1 MSQPM
6 VPLVQMDPAVAPA
19 PEPVKNWANGHDV
32 QFYDSEEYLAA
43 TVAAFLAEG
52 IRAGQPVVIIATEAH
67 TRMFR
72 ERLRSAGIR
81 VEDLVAG
88 RDIVWLDARETL
100 GAFMEGDLP
109 NAELFE
115 LTVGAVFDRVMANGR
130 SYVVTRAYGEMVDV
144 LWRAGKIDGAI
155 ALEHL
160 WNRLAS
166 RYSFALLCAYS
177 MGNFLKEAHGSDFAR
192 ICAAHNHVTPTEGYT
207 TLSEADRLAEIAR
220 LQQRS
225 KALEAEVEYRRELEA
240 ALLDVIAHRR
250 RMEEVI
256 RRSEREL
263 RDVLDNAP
271 VAIHWVDATGRI
283 TWANRQELSLLGYSS
298 REYVGRD
305 ISDFHHDPDRA
316 RDLLHRL
323 ASGET
328 IREFHATL
336 RCKDGSLKRV
346 LISSNVRW
354 KDGTFDHTRCFTREI
369 GTLNVA

>member
-1 MSQPM
+1 MA
-6 VPLVQMDPAVAPA
+6 PLVQMDPAVAPV
-19 PEPVKNWANGHDV
+19 PEPVKNWAKGHDV
-32 QFYDSEEYLAA
+32 QFYDSEEYLGA
-43 TVAAFLAEG
+43 TVASFLAEG
-52 IRAGQPVVIIATEAH
+52 IRAGQPVVVIATESH
-67 TRMFR
+67 TRLFR
-72 ERLRSAGIR
+72 DRLRATGIR
-81 VEDLVAG
+81 LEDLAEG

-100 GAFMEGDLP
+100 DAFMEGDLP
-109 NAELFE
+109 NAELFD

-130 SYVVTRAYGEMVDV
+130 GYVVTRAYGEMVDV
-144 LWRAGKIDGAI
+144 LWREGKVDGAI
-155 ALEHL
+155 ALEQL
-160 WNRLAS
+160 WNRLAR
-166 RYSFALLCAYS
+166 RYSFALLCAYC
-177 MGNFLKEAHGSDFAR
+177 MGNFLKEALGSDFAR

-207 TLSEADRLAEIAR
+207 TLTEADRLAEIAR

-225 KALEAEVEYRRELEA
+225 KALEAEIEYRKEVEA

-283 TWANRQELSLLGYSS
+283 TWANRQELTLLGYSS
-298 REYVGRD
+298 REYIGRD
-305 ISDFHHDPDRA
+305 IAEFHHDTNRA
-316 RDLLHRL
+316 SDLLRRL

-328 IREFHATL
+328 IRDFQATL